1 MDTKIMNEI
10 GRLRNVTRT
19 IRAAV
24 YSECSFFLDK
34 NIIPLRKIIWF
45 MKRLYQAFYS
55 PNESIFFWSIKR

>member
-19 IRAAV
+19 IR
-24 YSECSFFLDK
+24 CCLFRMQLFLDK

-55 PNESIFFWSIKR
+55 PNESIFSGA